1 MNDFIYL
8 SRYSGM
14 REDLVQSGGGNSSVK
29 LSPSHMLIKASGF
42 QLAELNE
49 NIGWCETNPQIIV
62 DFFSS
67 DKNEITKESEKQLLT
82 DSVLSCVAN
91 DDCGSKQL
99 RPSIEI
105 FLHSIT
111 QKYTLHTHPTVVN
124 ILTATNKGWQTLKE
138 LFPEALFVDYAT
150 PGIKLAAEYFKT
162 FKMFGKIPDV
172 IFLKNHGLVVS
183 GKCGDFVKNTTEAI
197 LAKIEKYLRLD
208 LNRYH
213 NSTKIYDIVQTVSV
227 LKNKIVYLSQH
238 QDVLKAL
245 NEFGPKLWEYQFC
258 PDCLVYCGKQALV
271 LSDIFSADDFNNH
284 ISFHGL
290 PVIVSYRG
298 NIYILADSVK
308 KAKEIESVF
317 AFSAQVAL
325 ANKNTQINLLSD
337 NEQNFLLNWDA
348 EKYRQSMK

>member
-14 REDLVQSGGGNSSVK
+14 REDLVQAGGGNSSVK

-62 DFFSS
+62 DFFSN

-82 DSVLSCVAN
+82 DSVLSTTVNN
-91 DDCGSKQL
+91 DDGSKQL

-150 PGIKLAAEYFKT
+150 PGIKLAAAYFKT
-162 FKMFGKIPDV
+162 FKTFGKIPDV

-183 GKCGDFVKNTTEAI
+183 GKCGDFVKNTTEEV
-197 LAKIEKYLRLD
+197 LAKIEKHLHLD
-208 LNRYH
+208 MSRYH
-213 NSTKIYDIVQTVSV
+213 NSTIIYDVARTVPV
-227 LKNKIVYLSQH
+227 LKEKIVYLSQH
-238 QDVLKAL
+238 HDILKAL
-245 NEFGPKLWEYQFC
+245 DEFGERLWNYQFC
-258 PDCLVYCGKQALV
+258 PDCLVYCGKHV
-271 LSDIFSADDFNNH
+271 LSLDDDFSASDFLNH
-284 ISFHGL
+284 LSKYGN
-290 PVIVSYRG
+290 PVILTFRNNV
-298 NIYILADSVK
+298 YILADSVK

-325 ANKNTQINLLSD
+325 ANKDTQINLLSD

>member
-1 MNDFIYL
+1 
-8 SRYSGM
+8 M
-14 REDLVQSGGGNSSVK
+14 REDLVQAGGGNSSVK

-49 NIGWCETNPQIIV
+49 NIGWCETNPQIIL

-82 DSVLSCVAN
+82 DSVLSGATNN
-91 DDCGSKQL
+91 DGGSKQL

-111 QKYTLHTHPTVVN
+111 QKYTLHTHPMVVN
-124 ILTATNKGWQTLKE
+124 ILASTDKGWQTLKE
-138 LFPEALFVDYAT
+138 FFPEALFVDYAT

-162 FKMFGKIPDV
+162 FKAFGKIPDV

-183 GKCGDFVKNTTEAI
+183 GETSDFVTNTTEEV
-197 LAKIEKYLRLD
+197 LVKIEKHLHLD
-208 LNRYH
+208 MSRYH
-213 NSTKIYDIVQTVSV
+213 NSTIIYDVTRTVPV
-227 LKNKIVYLSQH
+227 LKEKIVYLSQH
-238 QDVLKAL
+238 HDILRAL
-245 NEFGPKLWEYQFC
+245 DEFGERLWNYQFC

-271 LSDIFSADDFNNH
+271 LPDNFSADSFNNH
-284 ISFHGL
+284 ISCYGL
-290 PVIVSYRG
+290 PVIVSYKG
-298 NIYILADSVK
+298 NVYILADSVK

-317 AFSAQVAL
+317 VFSAQVTL
-325 ANKNTQINLLSD
+325 ANKGTQINQLSD

>member
-1 MNDFIYL
+1 
-8 SRYSGM
+8 M
-14 REDLVQSGGGNSSVK
+14 REDLVQAGGGNSSVK

-82 DSVLSCVAN
+82 DSVLSGAAN
-91 DDCGSKQL
+91 DDGGSKQL

-105 FLHSIT
+105 FLHSVT
-111 QKYTLHTHPTVVN
+111 QKYTLHTHPMVVN
-124 ILTATNKGWQTLKE
+124 ILTATDKGWQTLKE
-138 LFPEALFVDYAT
+138 LFPKALFVDYAT

-162 FKMFGKIPDV
+162 FKAFGKMPDV
-172 IFLKNHGLVVS
+172 LFLKNHGLVVS
-183 GKCGDFVKNTTEAI
+183 RETADFVKNTTEEV
-197 LAKIEKYLRLD
+197 LVKIEKHLRLD
-208 LNRYH
+208 MSCYH
-213 NSTKIYDIVQTVSV
+213 NSTKIYDVTRIVPM
-227 LKNKIVYLSQH
+227 LKEKIVYLSQH
-238 QDVLKAL
+238 NDILKAL
-245 NEFGPKLWEYQFC
+245 DEFGKGLWNYQFC

-271 LSDIFSADDFNNH
+271 LPDNFSADNFNNH
-284 ISFHGL
+284 ISCHGL
-290 PVIVSYRG
+290 PVIVSYKG
-298 NIYILADSVK
+298 NVYILADNVK

-325 ANKNTQINLLSD
+325 ANKDTQINLLSD

-348 EKYRQSMK
+348 EKYRRSMK